1 MYSKIFWCF
10 ALICSSTVNQ
20 LWSERDGAIAA
31 PVASDQMTD
40 IDFRRTTLVVSDIET
55 SLEFYRDALGME
67 VIYDRDIITPTDAQK
82 KDADKIRRL
91 VFLRANDD
99 YVGIIGLLQYTKP
112 KMPRIDL
119 KDAAFNEGTVVMVF
133 NTKTLEKSFAQATKV
148 DGVNVLSEPS
158 LVKYSSYDGKG
169 EISVKVSVLQDP
181 DGFTVELNQLQ
192 EALH

>member
-1 MYSKIFWCF
+1 
-10 ALICSSTVNQ
+10 
-20 LWSERDGAIAA
+20 
-31 PVASDQMTD
+31 MTD

-158 LVKYSSYDGKG
+158 LVKYPSYDGKG